1 MENIEGLR
9 FVLPEALMHYAPNPP
24 SRSLFQHQHSS
35 LAVFTFF
42 VCSWLWILCSFK
54 FLFPLLMLF
63 YNLNLLGY
71 LDLNSDIKYATS
83 FLNLS
88 TLLIYIIVLLARRV
102 KLSYI
107 SAISVYIQMWIL
119 PLFIQQNGMLV
130 FNRDGICG
138 AGELENIMVMRK

>member
-1 MENIEGLR
+1 
-9 FVLPEALMHYAPNPP
+9 
-24 SRSLFQHQHSS
+24 
-35 LAVFTFF
+35 
-42 VCSWLWILCSFK
+42 
-54 FLFPLLMLF
+54 MLF